1 MGSVTLDRVD
11 WNKVAPDRSSD
22 ICSFL
27 DIHLPSISD
36 NLVSCCDPMCKGSFM
51 SNHALD
57 LPLDS
62 APQKL
67 SSLKQIREPCST
79 ALLQVPPTPRIRWWI
94 MINSTLFLLT
104 ETCELRSSQ
113 MALSLSFAP
122 ICHHSHPPAQ
132 KTQPHPNSHSYI
144 RPRAIWSRCPTRYRV
159 WKKRLILYW
168 SVEGLGSISHVM
180 PVWLFVRDLYTYS
193 QCHTI
198 LMWPFYVELYLYDEK
213 KGRYWTDIYSSS
225 SVPLNMEILQRDSG
239 IYQLDNISSLS
250 KQCHNVKNLKL
261 ILNWSVEGLGSTS
274 HGMPMK
280 PFVCKYT
287 ASVTQD
293 TQKVKKKKG

>member
-113 MALSLSFAP
+113 MALSLS
-122 ICHHSHPPAQ
+122 
-132 KTQPHPNSHSYI
+132 
-144 RPRAIWSRCPTRYRV
+144 
-159 WKKRLILYW
+159 L
-168 SVEGLGSISHVM
+168 
-180 PVWLFVRDLYTYS
+180 
-193 QCHTI
+193 
-198 LMWPFYVELYLYDEK
+198 
-213 KGRYWTDIYSSS
+213 
-225 SVPLNMEILQRDSG
+225 
-239 IYQLDNISSLS
+239 SL
-250 KQCHNVKNLKL
+250 
-261 ILNWSVEGLGSTS
+261 
-274 HGMPMK
+274 P
-280 PFVCKYT
+280 
-287 ASVTQD
+287 SVTTPIPQLRRLNLTPTPTPISDPGPSGVGAPQD
-293 TQKVKKKKG
+293 IV